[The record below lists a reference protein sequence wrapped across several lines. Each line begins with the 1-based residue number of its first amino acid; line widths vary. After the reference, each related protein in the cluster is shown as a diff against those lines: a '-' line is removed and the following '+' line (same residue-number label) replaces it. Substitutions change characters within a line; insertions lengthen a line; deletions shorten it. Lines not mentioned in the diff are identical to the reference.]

1 MALNMLNNELL
12 FKYLLKISSDLI
24 IFFDASFRIQ
34 GISKQAKKFFP
45 LERNQKPNENLLD
58 FFNRYQ
64 LKETFF
70 NNLKKINQGKKI
82 PLPTMIVPHKRG
94 HYLIDWEIT
103 ALPKKYFPED
113 LFVLQSTNIV
123 KTLPDSP
130 EERPIFPK
138 YTTTKR
144 GKIYSNDQADAL
156 KEINKEIM
164 GIDIL
169 SSRPNKIKQ
178 LLIFL
183 RAIVANMPG
192 NVYWKDK
199 NSTYLGCNN
208 NVLKITGTSSRA
220 EITGKDDFYFEKIL
234 NWPVGTAARFRQDDI
249 AVINS
254 KTPLIFEDRFIQ
266 ADSKKVIMLTTKSPI
281 FDNNG
286 KVIGIIATSIDITE
300 RKRAEENLY
309 KIKVAAAEAKRLD
322 NIIEYA
328 PGMIYWKNKNSIYL
342 GCNDQFAIAAGYANR
357 TDIYCKSDND
367 IPWSEGI
374 NASIRDDKMV
384 MESGKPKYNI
394 EEIIHLPNGEKT
406 ILLTNKVPL
415 HDSSGEIIGILG
427 ISKDITRRKEME
439 EELCQVMGKIS
450 LQDSQICLK
459 NIMEN
464 LPQYVYWKD
473 RNLVYQGC
481 NNHVAQ
487 YLGLN
492 SPLEIVGKTDND
504 FNWDEARIK
513 FLHQIDT
520 AILQEG
526 ITNVVED
533 VIPKEDGSARIM
545 LSSKAPLRNES
556 NEIVGILGVSF
567 DITD

>member
-156 KEINKEIM
+156 TEINKEIM

-208 NVLKITGTSSRA
+208 NVLKIAGISSRA

-249 AVINS
+249 AIIDS

-342 GCNDQFAIAAGYANR
+342 GCNDQFAIAAGYQNR
-357 TDIYCKSDND
+357 EDIIGKSDYYF
-367 IPWSEGI
+367 PWHAQAAKF
-374 NASIRDDKMV
+374 NQDDKQV
-384 MESGKPKYNI
+384 IESGKPMLNI
-394 EEIIHLPNGEKT
+394 QDIVPLGGGKQAVV
-406 ILLTNKVPL
+406 LSNKVPL
-415 HDSSGEIIGILG
+415 RDRDGEVIGVLG
-427 ISKDITRRKEME
+427 IATDVTER
-439 EELCQVMGKIS
+439 
-450 LQDSQICLK
+450 K
-459 NIMEN
+459 NIEEA
-464 LPQYVYWKD
+464 LHKEKAVIKE
-473 RNLVYQGC
+473 
-481 NNHVAQ
+481 
-487 YLGLN
+487 
-492 SPLEIVGKTDND
+492 LEIK
-504 FNWDEARIK
+504 
-513 FLHQIDT
+513 
-520 AILQEG
+520 
-526 ITNVVED
+526 
-533 VIPKEDGSARIM
+533 
-545 LSSKAPLRNES
+545 
-556 NEIVGILGVSF
+556 
-567 DITD
+567 